1 MIVKKN
7 YYDILGV
14 TPDTDDAGIKAAY
27 RRLARKYHPD
37 VNGNAGSTLF
47 KDISEAHD
55 VLTNSVKRKQYDVLN
70 GFFKKNKEILRGQ
83 APQNDKKKPA
93 PKKGED
99 IYTDITITLEEAA
112 HGASRTVNVMNT
124 IQCPQCAGRKFINGS
139 SCTEC
144 NSKGE
149 IVEHKKI
156 TVKIPKS
163 VKNGSKLRVHGEGS
177 SGVNGGANG
186 DLYLNIKISS
196 CSKIKQDGAN
206 IHYNVPITPYEA
218 VLGGD
223 ILVPTFDGKVVVK
236 IPPKTNS
243 GQKFRL
249 TGQGLN
255 KNGKS
260 GDMIVTVHIEIP
272 SSLSDDE
279 IRLYEKLKK
288 VSTNSLRENLL
299 HE

>member
-14 TPDTDDAGIKAAY
+14 TPDTDDAGIKTAY

-37 VNGNAGSTLF
+37 VNGNADSRIF
-47 KDISEAHD
+47 MDVSEAYD
-55 VLTNSVKRKQYDVLN
+55 VLSNSVKRKQYDILN
-70 GFFKKNKEILRGQ
+70 GFFKTKPTPP
-83 APQNDKKKPA
+83 PQETKTKKQKPA

-99 IYTDITITLEEAA
+99 IHTDITITLEESVN
-112 HGASRTVNVMNT
+112 GASRTVNVMNT
-124 IQCPQCAGRKFINGS
+124 IQCPQCAGRKFINGT
-139 SCTEC
+139 SCPEC
-144 NSKGE
+144 SSKGE
-149 IVEHKKI
+149 IVKHKKI
-156 TVKIPKS
+156 TVKIPKG
-163 VKNGSKLRVHGEGS
+163 VKNGSKLRVANEGNN
-177 SGVNGGANG
+177 GLNGGVNG

-196 CSKIKQDGAN
+196 CSKIRHDGAN
-206 IHYNVPITPYEA
+206 IHYKVPITPYEA
-218 VLGGD
+218 ALGGD
-223 ILVPTFDGKVVVK
+223 ILVPAFDGSVVVK

-249 TGQGLN
+249 TGQGLS

-272 SSLSDDE
+272 ASLSEDE